1 MITQTAELAMQVL
14 LYLSRQQG
22 GDPLPPA
29 VIAEALGASKSYT
42 AKVCGSLARAGI
54 LRSIRGARGGVRLV
68 ADPQTLTLLAIV
80 EAAQGKV
87 LAHYCGEPFNMQHV
101 CNWHRAMD
109 ELHRATTGVLGKWT
123 LAELLRCP
131 FPTGPLGTDS
141 HCRIAREGFDW
152 LRPPQ

>member
-14 LYLSRQQG
+14 LYLSRQAG
-22 GDPLPPA
+22 SEPVPPA
-29 VIAEALGASKSYT
+29 VIAEALGASRSYT
-42 AKVCGSLARAGI
+42 AKVCGSLARTGI
-54 LRSIRGARGGVRLV
+54 LRSTRGAKGGVRLV
-68 ADPQTLTLLAIV
+68 ADPEKLTLLEIV

-109 ELHRATTGVLGKWT
+109 ELHTATTTVLGKWT

-131 FPTGPLGTDS
+131 YPTGPLGSDT
-141 HCRIAREGFDW
+141 HCRIARESFGW
-152 LRPPQ
+152 LKDQ